1 MAYSE
6 IVPKIKQTVIK
17 KLIANDE
24 IVNAIDSPDMKKE
37 NWIPL
42 YLKDSEETR
51 EQGFTPHIYDYF
63 MFPEVIDKNITFICV
78 MVNTSGSVNNNSL
91 TANLTI
97 AIFTHKNHI
106 RIENGEITDNRNDY
120 LSQLIDRVFN
130 GKSYD
135 YDGNPI
141 SLGEF
146 KLVKN
151 IEDSYDRRFLMR
163 QMIFTCSDINALL
176 CT

>member
-1 MAYSE
+1 MVY
-6 IVPKIKQTVIK
+6 
-17 KLIANDE
+17 
-24 IVNAIDSPDMKKE
+24 
-37 NWIPL
+37 
-42 YLKDSEETR
+42 YL
-51 EQGFTPHIYDYF
+51 
-63 MFPEVIDKNITFICV
+63 
-78 MVNTSGSVNNNSL
+78 
-91 TANLTI
+91 
-97 AIFTHKNHI
+97 
-106 RIENGEITDNRNDY
+106 
-120 LSQLIDRVFN
+120 
-130 GKSYD
+130 D